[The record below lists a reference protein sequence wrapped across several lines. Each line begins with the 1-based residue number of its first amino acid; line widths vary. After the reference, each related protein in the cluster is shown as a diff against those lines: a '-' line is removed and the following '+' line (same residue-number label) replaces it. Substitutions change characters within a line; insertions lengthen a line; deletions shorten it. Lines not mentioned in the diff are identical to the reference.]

1 MKSTTIGL
9 DIAKNVFQ
17 AHGVDAKGNVV
28 LRKVLKR
35 RQVLEFFANRAS
47 SLIGMEACAGAH
59 YWARES
65 GSSGMRSSSSARS
78 SSSPT

>member
-17 AHGVDAKGNVV
+17 AHGVDAKGTVV
-28 LRKVLKR
+28 LCKVLKR
-35 RQVLEFFANRAS
+35 RQVLEFFANRAP

-59 YWARES
+59 YWARAA
-65 GSSGMRSSSSARS
+65 GSRGMRYG
-78 SSSPT
+78 

>member
-9 DIAKNVFQ
+9 DIAKSIFQ
-17 AHGVDAKGNVV
+17 AHGVNAM

-35 RQVLEFFANRAS
+35 RQMLEFFANRAP

-59 YWARES
+59 YWARSWEA
-65 GSSGMRSSSSARS
+65 GA
-78 SSSPT
+78 